1 MEKEMRRIGN
11 IYDDKYS
18 TGYAGNVWDKKG
30 IAPTLMTM
38 QGGESTAVH
47 HCRGKRGIH
56 NRSNEREESRQSFRQ
71 DSGNT
76 NRAET

>member
-1 MEKEMRRIGN
+1 MGN

-38 QGGESTAVH
+38 QGGEPSAIH
-47 HCRGKRGIH
+47 NRRKNSGIH
-56 NRSNEREESRQSFRQ
+56 NRSNARAESRQSFGQ
-71 DSGNT
+71 DSRNT
-76 NRAET
+76 NRAEA

>member
-1 MEKEMRRIGN
+1 MEMRRIGN

-38 QGGESTAVH
+38 QGGNRQPFIIVEVQNES
-47 HCRGKRGIH
+47 
-56 NRSNEREESRQSFRQ
+56 NREQQNKKMLL
-71 DSGNT
+71 
-76 NRAET
+76 